1 MQLKVITE
9 LCAFAKNDMP
19 LKINIG
25 CLICVFFCCCCLLSL
40 GYGFIDL
47 TVGQLLI
54 IITAFSLPSLQ
65 VVAICFIRKL
75 LDLIYTDREMYWLDS
90 ILPSMKEAADIERKS
105 VSKIHLINFVASVG
119 LVKFSICTWEEC
131 FLFVFT
137 LIQLNIFYQ
146 LIPGKAM
153 LEFILSSA
161 SLGRYV
167 GFFFGGGVYFY

>member
-1 MQLKVITE
+1 M
-9 LCAFAKNDMP
+9 
-19 LKINIG
+19 
-25 CLICVFFCCCCLLSL
+25 LSL

-54 IITAFSLPSLQ
+54 IITDFSLPSLQ

-90 ILPSMKEAADIERKS
+90 ILPSMKETSDVERKN

-131 FLFVFT
+131 FC

-146 LIPGKAM
+146 LIPGEAI

-161 SLGRYV
+161 RLGRHV
-167 GFFFGGGVYFY
+167 FFLLCFFFFGGLGVFLLRDR